1 MQKIKVLALFGE
13 SGAGKDTIQHWLEW
27 YLKDA
32 IHGIVSYTT
41 RPQRSYEVEGRDYY
55 FISKDKFFEQLNDN
69 KILEHTCF
77 NDWYYGT
84 SINELQKDKINIGVF
99 NPQGVRSLLSHSDT
113 IDVLPVWIKTKNK
126 QRLLRSL
133 KREIY
138 PDCTEICRRFLAD
151 QEDFQGIDF
160 EYEFF
165 LNDTDTDHYIG
176 FLNRPKVA
184 VFLKDKND

>member
-41 RPQRSYEVEGRDYY
+41 RPRRSYEVEGRDYY

-113 IDVLPVWIKTKNK
+113 IDVLPVWIKTNNK

-138 PDCTEICRRFLAD
+138 PNCTEICRRFLAD
-151 QEDFQGIDF
+151 QEDFQEIDF

-165 LNDTDTDHYIG
+165 LNDTDADHYIG

-184 VFLKDKND
+184 AFLKDKND

>member
-41 RPQRSYEVEGRDYY
+41 RPRRSYEVEGRDYY

-69 KILEHTCF
+69 KILEYTCF

-113 IDVLPVWIKTKNK
+113 IDVLPVWIKTNNK

-138 PDCTEICRRFLAD
+138 PNCTEICRRFLAD
-151 QEDFQGIDF
+151 QKDFQGIDF

-184 VFLKDKND
+184 AFLKDKND